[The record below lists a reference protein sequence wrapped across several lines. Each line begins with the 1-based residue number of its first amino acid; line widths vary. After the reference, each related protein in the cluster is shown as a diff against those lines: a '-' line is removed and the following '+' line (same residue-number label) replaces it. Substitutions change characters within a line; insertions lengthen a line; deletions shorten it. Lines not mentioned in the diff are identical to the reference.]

1 MFANLLWVSL
11 VIILI
16 WLVSYGLY
24 WYASNQHHDLS
35 KELEELRRE
44 LE

>member
-1 MFANLLWVSL
+1 MFANLLLLSL
-11 VIILI
+11 GIILI

-35 KELEELRRE
+35 QELEELQRK